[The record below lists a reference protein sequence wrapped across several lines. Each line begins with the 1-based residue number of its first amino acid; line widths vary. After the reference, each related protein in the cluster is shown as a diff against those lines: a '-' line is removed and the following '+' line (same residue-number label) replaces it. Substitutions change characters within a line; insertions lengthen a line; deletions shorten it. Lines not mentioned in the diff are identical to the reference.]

1 MVFERVRRAVADILN
16 CDESL
21 VLESSGIFDDL
32 GASSLDAA
40 ELIAA
45 LEEEFHIS
53 VSEGEQASLR
63 TVGDLVRVIESK

>member
-32 GASSLDAA
+32 GASSLDAV
-40 ELIAA
+40 
-45 LEEEFHIS
+45 EFHIS
-53 VSEGEQASLR
+53 ISEEEQASLR

>member
-32 GASSLDAA
+32 GASSLDAV
-40 ELIAA
+40 ELTTA
-45 LEEEFHIS
+45 LEEEFHIP
-53 VSEGEQASLR
+53 V
-63 TVGDLVRVIESK
+63 LVENEANFIEKNLDKYIKK

>member
-32 GASSLDAA
+32 GASSLDAV
-40 ELIAA
+40 ELTTA

-53 VSEGEQASLR
+53 ISEEDQASLR

>member
-32 GASSLDAA
+32 RASSLDAV
-40 ELIAA
+40 ELTTA

-53 VSEGEQASLR
+53 ISEEEQASLR